1 VIDVETHA
9 DSDIPRSEVDA
20 ARRRLAT
27 LDDYV
32 DEPLLSARLTLRR
45 VKATSDRGYVA
56 DASVSLNGRLVA
68 AHTTGRSVSEAAD
81 TVAERLRRQV
91 RRTVGAQI
99 ALRNEPRVI
108 GDALAALGPEVRYR
122 PETRLKPPEERA
134 IVHRRPYLD
143 VPLSTLEAA
152 AELLDTDIEFLL
164 FRHVRTGEDVVV
176 HRRDGDSIGLLFPP
190 GSALADENDVV
201 VPEPSRYDGPRTLS
215 EAREEMDLA
224 NHRFLYFIDA
234 ADGRGKVLYLR
245 HDGDYGLVEPGGGIA
260 GG

>member
-9 DSDIPRSEVDA
+9 DRDIPRSAVDA

-27 LDDYV
+27 LDGYV
-32 DEPLLSARLTLRR
+32 DQPLLGARLTLRR

-68 AHTTGRSVSEAAD
+68 AHTTGRSPREAAD

-91 RRTVGAQI
+91 RRAVGANV

-108 GDALAALGPEVRYR
+108 GDALAALGPDVRYR
-122 PETRLKPPEERA
+122 PETRLKPPEQRA

-143 VPLSTLEAA
+143 APLSTLGAV
-152 AELLDTDIEFLL
+152 AELLDTDVEFFL
-164 FRHVRTGEDVVV
+164 FRHARTGEDVVV
-176 HRRDGDSIGLLFPP
+176 HRRNGDQIGLLFPP

-201 VPEPSRYDGPRTLS
+201 VPEPSRYDRPRTLA

-224 NHRFLYFIDA
+224 NHRFVYFVDA
-234 ADGRGKVLYLR
+234 ADGRGKVIYLR
-245 HDGDYGLVEPGGGIA
+245 HDGDYGLVEPA
-260 GG
+260 

>member
-32 DEPLLSARLTLRR
+32 DEPILSARLTLRR
-45 VKATSDRGYVA
+45 VKPTADRGYVA
-56 DASVSLNGRLVA
+56 DASVSVNGRLLA
-68 AHTTGRSVSEAAD
+68 AHTTGRSSREAAD
-81 TVAERLRRQV
+81 AVAERVRRQL
-91 RRTVGAQI
+91 RRTVGAEV

-122 PETRLKPPEERA
+122 PETRLKPPEERE

-176 HRRDGDSIGLLFPP
+176 HRRDGDRIGLLFPP

-224 NHRFLYFIDA
+224 NRRFIYFIDA
-234 ADGRGKVLYLR
+234 ADGRGKVIYLR
-245 HDGDYGLVEPGGGIA
+245 HDGDYGLVEPA
-260 GG
+260 